1 MNTLGILLTA
11 AVWQNLVLIRFAAP
25 WPLAAIVHHPRR
37 AAAVTAAIAVATVA
51 VTAVYGPLAY
61 YMLLP
66 AQLELVTGP
75 AVAATMGIG
84 YLLVRSML
92 PRVAARRQST
102 ALVLLRLALYN
113 PATFLVALAS
123 ARSAY
128 LAQQPLLLIAIPL
141 AATAG
146 IALTLIPIAAVRQR
160 QRVVAK
166 GLRID
171 PDVQVFLVLALYSL
185 GLSQVVAFSQQLFIP
200 LW

>member
-37 AAAVTAAIAVATVA
+37 AAAVTAAIATAA
-51 VTAVYGPLAY
+51 ASVTAVYGLVAY
-61 YMLLP
+61 YLLLP

-84 YLLVRSML
+84 YLIVRSLL

-123 ARSAY
+123 GRAAY
-128 LAQQPLLLIAIPL
+128 LAQQPLLLVIVPL
-141 AATAG
+141 AAAAG
-146 IALTLIPIAAVRQR
+146 IGLTLIPIAAIRQR
-160 QRVVAK
+160 QRTVAA
-166 GLRID
+166 GVRID
-171 PDVQVFLVLALYSL
+171 PEIQVFLALALYSL